1 MKDLHALNRLQQ
13 VIGYTFKNSQLLHLA
28 LTHRSYNKQH
38 NERLEF
44 LGDAVL
50 GMIIAQRLFEQFP
63 EQSEGNLTRLRA
75 SLVNG
80 VTLAELAREIE
91 LGAQIKLG
99 SGELKSG
106 GRKRDSILADAF
118 EALIGA
124 AYLDSDF
131 PTVQNLILKLFSQRI
146 KQIDP
151 SIQTKDSKTQLQEF
165 LQSKKL
171 PLPEY
176 TIEEITGKDHA
187 QVFTVSCTVKS
198 LEQCC
203 NAKGSSR
210 RVAEQ
215 RAARLVLEKINS

>member
-1 MKDLHALNRLQQ
+1 MKQENVLQN
-13 VIGYTFKNSQLLHLA
+13 VIGYTFKDVKLLHLA
-28 LTHRSYNKQH
+28 LTHRSFNKQH

-50 GMIIAQRLFEQFP
+50 GMIIAQQLFKQFP

-80 VTLAELAREIE
+80 VTLAEIAREIN
-91 LGAQIKLG
+91 LGLQIKLG

-124 AYLDSDF
+124 VYLDSDF
-131 PTVQNLILKLFSQRI
+131 ASVQKMVINLFNERI
-146 KQIDP
+146 KKIDP

-165 LQSKKL
+165 LQSRKL

-176 TIEEITGKDHA
+176 SIEEITGKDHA
-187 QVFTVSCTVKS
+187 QTFTVSCSVAT
-198 LEQCC
+198 LEQRCVS
-203 NAKGSSR
+203 KGPSR

-215 RAARLVLEKINS
+215 RAARLVLEKINK